1 MIFLRSQS
9 TKKEQSIDYELSN
22 ITEHEFCFL
31 TAVSSNHL
39 HGANAF
45 ILSIQKFYPCAKV
58 FIYDLGLSKKE
69 RKALQRLPYV
79 EEVMKLVLPVRGKDY
94 FPLGSCA
101 FKPPMILQFIDKY
114 LNNETN
120 CRYFF
125 YGDSVIYFRRKFTKR
140 AFDEASRLGIVVQ
153 APQAYSQIQ
162 MTHPGMFKY
171 FGFDREKLFR
181 DERKARGN
189 GIMRQVQA
197 GLMLV
202 DASNTTMRNTFFKE
216 WADCA
221 ANDDCLLPGKVRINK
236 FPPQRPLAIHNI
248 SGIRVFKAH
257 RDDQSAFTFLLAR
270 YFGYNRKCIQRVH
283 LNAYV
288 NAYWRQ
294 RASLEQLKV
303 IGVNCTKK
311 NFTTPNISAAGKKE
325 VQ

>member
-1 MIFLRSQS
+1 MKLLFFSFLMIFLRSQS

-58 FIYDLGLSKKE
+58 FVYDLGLSKKE

-140 AFDEASRLGIVVQ
+140 AFDEASRLGNV
-153 APQAYSQIQ
+153 
-162 MTHPGMFKY
+162 
-171 FGFDREKLFR
+171 
-181 DERKARGN
+181 
-189 GIMRQVQA
+189 
-197 GLMLV
+197 
-202 DASNTTMRNTFFKE
+202 
-216 WADCA
+216 
-221 ANDDCLLPGKVRINK
+221 IN
-236 FPPQRPLAIHNI
+236 
-248 SGIRVFKAH
+248 
-257 RDDQSAFTFLLAR
+257 
-270 YFGYNRKCIQRVH
+270 
-283 LNAYV
+283 
-288 NAYWRQ
+288 
-294 RASLEQLKV
+294 RASLRCPFN
-303 IGVNCTKK
+303 GSFRYCCPS
-311 NFTTPNISAAGKKE
+311 TTSLLANTNDASWN
-325 VQ
+325 VQIFRI